1 MSLRRISAKSKTKTT
16 TDSIAEEDIMDPTFQ
31 RKLSK
36 TRLDDTSD
44 PTPLNAFDSAQHVRS
59 SLQEGIDQFGRYLYK
74 KSSSQHSRGRY
85 YGSDLSE
92 RSIENALRNYLGAET
107 FDACKVGGWRLARL
121 PQSS

>member
-44 PTPLNAFDSAQHVRS
+44 PMPLNAFKIGGFRHAPLPKNS
-59 SLQEGIDQFGRYLYK
+59 SKTR
-74 KSSSQHSRGRY
+74 H
-85 YGSDLSE
+85 
-92 RSIENALRNYLGAET
+92 
-107 FDACKVGGWRLARL
+107 
-121 PQSS
+121 